1 MARNRHH
8 IHKRVR
14 ADGSI
19 VFRAVIDLGRDPVTG
34 KRKQARV
41 SAPDKKALEAKIGEA
56 IARHD
61 SGRPVSD
68 STMTLAAFLDQWL
81 EYSAGSVKGGTLRT
95 WRSRCD
101 AWIIPH
107 LGHKRLRDVKP
118 LDVERLMKAIT
129 DAGRSASMANVV
141 HATLRTALNQAVRWE
156 LIQRNPCSAVK
167 PPRPAPPEMR
177 VWSARQAATV
187 IEAAHADLE
196 YGALWRLAITTGM
209 RTGELL
215 GLRWADIDSE
225 RLTIAVRQTL
235 ARGDHG
241 APVLGTPKTAK
252 SRRVIAITP
261 ADVDVLKSHR
271 ARQAAIRLACPTWHQ
286 LDLVF
291 CRDDGKPTHPN
302 SLARAFARL
311 IEAAGVPRIRMHDM
325 RHTAISLMLANGVPV
340 KVVSERV
347 GHASAIMTMDRY
359 AHVLPGMQ
367 ESAAAKLAQILD
379 DAGGLAI

>member
-1 MARNRHH
+1 MTRNRHH
-8 IHKRVR
+8 IHKVAR
-14 ADGSI
+14 ADGSV

-41 SAPDKKALEAKIGEA
+41 SAVDKKTLEAKIGEA

-68 STMTLAAFLDQWL
+68 SAMSLAAFLEQWL
-81 EYSAGSVKGGTLRT
+81 TYSAGNVKGGTLRT

-101 AWIIPH
+101 AWIIPT

-118 LDVERLMKAIT
+118 LDVERLLKSIT
-129 DAGRSASMANVV
+129 DAGRSSSTANVV

-167 PPRPAPPEMR
+167 PPRSTPPEMR
-177 VWSARQAATV
+177 VWDAKQAARV
-187 IEAAHADLE
+187 IDAARSDSQ

-209 RTGELL
+209 RVGELL
-215 GLRWADIDSE
+215 GLRWADVDGD
-225 RLTIAVRQTL
+225 RLTISVRQTL
-235 ARGDHG
+235 ARGERG
-241 APVLGTPKTAK
+241 APTLGTPKTPK
-252 SRRVIAITP
+252 SRRTIAITL
-261 ADVDVLKSHR
+261 ADAEVLRSHR
-271 ARQAAIRLACPTWHQ
+271 AHQAAIRLACPTWHQ

-302 SLARAFARL
+302 SLARAFAQL

-325 RHTAISLMLANGVPV
+325 RHSAISLMLANGIPV

-347 GHASAIMTMDRY
+347 GHASATMTMDRY

-367 ESAAAKLAQILD
+367 ESAAAKLAQVLD
-379 DAGGLAI
+379 DAGGMAI